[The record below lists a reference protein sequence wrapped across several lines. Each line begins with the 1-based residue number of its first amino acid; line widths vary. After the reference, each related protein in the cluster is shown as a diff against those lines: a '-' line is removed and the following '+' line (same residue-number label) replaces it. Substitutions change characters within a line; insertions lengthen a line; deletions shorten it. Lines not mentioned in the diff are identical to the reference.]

1 MAIRRT
7 IIEERIEHL
16 CEKYGDKSALA
27 FTKLAHSLLRR
38 CDYDDLEPEDVV
50 DGTDDKQIDVIS
62 IEESPSLLEA
72 DVLILQAKE
81 KASFPTNEL
90 TLMGNGLS
98 WVFEKRKDDYQK
110 LKNPP
115 LVRKIRGIRAL
126 RDELGPSN
134 LSVRV
139 FFVTKGDT
147 RKLSADFRQELGA
160 IKAKYSR
167 AGFRNFTIEP
177 LGDSELVD
185 QLELHEKA
193 SKRIDDKLEISY
205 DRHVPSY
212 IEYSAAGVRGY
223 ICSVPAKEIARLV
236 TGDREK
242 FIFDL
247 NLRRFYGADKG
258 RVNPDIASTCIS
270 EAESSKFW
278 FFNNGVTIVCE
289 AGEVI
294 ADADSPRLKLTNV
307 QIVNGCQTSMTL
319 QSMYAE
325 GKLRDDVN
333 VLLKAFVTND
343 PTFVSRIVLTT
354 NNQNAISSRDLWA
367 NDRAQQDYQRAFRD
381 LYGYFFERKKNEFKN
396 LTTEETK
403 RLINNEKVG
412 QAFLAV
418 VKKRPTTA
426 RTQKYRIWQQ
436 DLYREVFPDSS
447 VERHLLAFLIYRYC
461 QKRKRSALQKWSDDD
476 VRYSI
481 VSYGVFHL
489 TRIVA
494 RRFTGKE
501 DWSDVNKTREWISQI
516 ETDADVLKR
525 HYNASV
531 TLLKNLIKRRPEWL
545 ENVNNVFKA
554 ADIESAINR
563 AVKSL

>member
-16 CEKYGDKSALA
+16 CEKYGDKSDLA

-50 DGTDDKQIDVIS
+50 DGMDDKQIDVIS
-62 IEESPSLLEA
+62 IEESPSGLEA

-98 WVFEKRKDDYQK
+98 WIFEKRKDDYQK

-115 LVRKIRGIRAL
+115 LVRKIREIRAL

-147 RKLSADFRQELGA
+147 RRLSADFRQELSA
-160 IKAKYSR
+160 IKTKYSR
-167 AGFRNFTIEP
+167 AGFRNFTIES

-258 RVNPDIASTCIS
+258 RVNPDIASTCVS

-294 ADADSPRLKLTNV
+294 ADADSPRLRLTNV

-333 VLLKAFVTND
+333 VLVKAFVTND
-343 PTFVSRIVLTT
+343 PTFVNRIVLTT

-396 LTTEETK
+396 LSAEETK
-403 RLINNEKVG
+403 KLINNEKVG
-412 QAFLAV
+412 QAFLAI

-461 QKRKRSALQKWSDDD
+461 QKQKRSALKKWSDDD

-489 TRIVA
+489 ARIVA

-501 DWSDVNKTREWISQI
+501 DWSDVNQTRKWISQI
-516 ETDADVLKR
+516 ETDASVLKR
-525 HYNASV
+525 HYDASI

>member
-1 MAIRRT
+1 M
-7 IIEERIEHL
+7 
-16 CEKYGDKSALA
+16 
-27 FTKLAHSLLRR
+27 
-38 CDYDDLEPEDVV
+38 
-50 DGTDDKQIDVIS
+50 
-62 IEESPSLLEA
+62 
-72 DVLILQAKE
+72 
-81 KASFPTNEL
+81 
-90 TLMGNGLS
+90 
-98 WVFEKRKDDYQK
+98 
-110 LKNPP
+110 
-115 LVRKIRGIRAL
+115 RKIREIRAL

-147 RKLSADFRQELGA
+147 RRLSTDFRQELGA
-160 IKAKYSR
+160 IKAKYSP

-193 SKRIDDKLEISY
+193 SKRIDDKVEISY
-205 DRHVPSY
+205 DRHIPSY

-223 ICSVPAKEIARLV
+223 ICSVPAREIARLV

-247 NLRRFYGADKG
+247 NLRRFYGAEKG
-258 RVNPDIASTCIS
+258 RVNPDIASTCVS
-270 EAESSKFW
+270 ETEGSKFW

-333 VLLKAFVTND
+333 VLVKAFVTND

-367 NDRAQQDYQRAFRD
+367 NDRAQQDYQRAFHD
-381 LYGYFFERKKNEFKN
+381 FYGYFFERKKNEFKN
-396 LTTEETK
+396 LTAEETK
-403 RLINNEKVG
+403 KLINNEKVG
-412 QAFLAV
+412 QAFLAI

-436 DLYREVFPDSS
+436 DLYRDVFPDSS
-447 VERHLLAFLIYRYC
+447 VERHLLAYLIYSYC
-461 QKRKRSALQKWSDDD
+461 QKQKRSALKKWSDDD

-489 TRIVA
+489 ARIVA

-501 DWSDVNKTREWISQI
+501 DWNDVNQTRKWISQI
-516 ETDADVLKR
+516 ETDASVLKR
-525 HYNASV
+525 HYDASI